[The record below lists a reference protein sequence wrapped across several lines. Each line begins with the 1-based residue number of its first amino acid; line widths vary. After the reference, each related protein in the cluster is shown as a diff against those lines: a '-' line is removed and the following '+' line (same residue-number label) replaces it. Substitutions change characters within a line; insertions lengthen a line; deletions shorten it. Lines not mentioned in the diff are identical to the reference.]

1 MKIRLLFFAVLRDLF
16 QSSEQIME
24 APDGTT
30 VGEVAQRVFSS
41 RDEAIFLKETIC
53 FAVNCS
59 YVSPAHTL
67 RDGDEV
73 AFIPPVAGG

>member
-41 RDEAIFLKETIC
+41 RDEAIFLKE
-53 FAVNCS
+53 S
-59 YVSPAHTL
+59 RGSRH
-67 RDGDEV
+67 
-73 AFIPPVAGG
+73 